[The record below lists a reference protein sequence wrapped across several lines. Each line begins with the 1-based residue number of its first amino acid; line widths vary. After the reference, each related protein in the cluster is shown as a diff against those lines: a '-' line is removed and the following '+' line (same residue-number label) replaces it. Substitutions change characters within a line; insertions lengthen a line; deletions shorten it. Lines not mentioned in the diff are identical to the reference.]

1 MFRPSLLLC
10 TCIFLCACAAKTSTE
25 SQENNVGAV
34 NTAQLSESD
43 SYRVSMQWI
52 EPDETS
58 PVALIADHRYAFAPQ
73 HKVEGTEDNEDEATG
88 TLIEKTAEKVALEIE
103 KPIRKSA
110 TTIKIVPLEADPIIA
125 QDGSG
130 LVLGNPEDAPDDLM
144 RFEDKE
150 KPADGSAVRV
160 TMEKGPLLPVTI
172 LFDLDKADLR
182 EDAKTALNR
191 LPRGSSVQITAYTC
205 DLGDDDYNLI
215 LSQQRAD
222 SVAKYLTSRGLVVT
236 NQTGKGECCPVS
248 PVKADNRR
256 ATISRSTAP

>member
-1 MFRPSLLLC
+1 MLKPSALLC
-10 TCIFLCACAAKTSTE
+10 VCILLCACTGVKKTPDPKESVETVASAAGSKP
-25 SQENNVGAV
+25 
-34 NTAQLSESD
+34 D

-58 PVALIADHRYAFAPQ
+58 PVALIADHRYAFAPLNDPA
-73 HKVEGTEDNEDEATG
+73 VDTTEDATE
-88 TLIEKTAEKVALEIE
+88 TVVEKTAEKVAQTIE
-103 KPIRKSA
+103 KPARKSA
-110 TTIKIVPLEADPIIA
+110 TTIKIVPLVADPIIA

-130 LVLGNPEDAPDDLM
+130 LVLGNPEESPADLM
-144 RFEDKE
+144 KFEDKG
-150 KPADGSAVRV
+150 KPAGDSAVRV
-160 TMEKGPLLPVTI
+160 TMEKGPLLPMTI
-172 LFDLDKADLR
+172 LFDLDKATLR
-182 EDAKTALNR
+182 ADAKTALNR

-205 DLGDDDYNLI
+205 DMGDDDYNLI